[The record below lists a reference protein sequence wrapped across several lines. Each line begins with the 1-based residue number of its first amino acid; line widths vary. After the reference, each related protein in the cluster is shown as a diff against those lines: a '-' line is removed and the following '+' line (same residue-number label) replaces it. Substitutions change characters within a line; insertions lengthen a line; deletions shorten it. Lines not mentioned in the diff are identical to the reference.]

1 MEKLEQFRQLGL
13 SANSL
18 TALHEKGF
26 ENPTPIQTQTIPII
40 LNSKIDLIGQAQ
52 TGTGKTA
59 AFGLPILE
67 LIAEKH
73 HKIQALILAPTREL
87 SIQIAEE
94 LNSLKGKKKVNIV
107 PIYGGQ
113 SIDIQLKKLKS
124 NVEIVVGTP
133 GRVNDMIRKRA
144 LVLNE
149 ISYLVLDEADEMLNM
164 GFIEEVEEIMKNT
177 NDNKRTFLFCAT
189 FSKAIL
195 KLTKKYLKEH
205 EFIQVK
211 SEKKTI
217 NLTDQ
222 LYFQVEESDKMEAL
236 CRIIDFEINFYGMVF
251 CRTKIDVDKITK
263 RLIDRGYEAD
273 CIHGDITQSQREK
286 VLHKFKT
293 QKINILIAT
302 DVAARG
308 IDVQNLTHVINYS
321 MPYDPES
328 YVHRIGRT
336 GRAGNEGTAITFV
349 TRKEGR
355 YLTEIIKFS
364 GAQIRKAN
372 IPKISE
378 ILETKVQWIKDEIL
392 NFEDKNIN
400 QTVRKIAKELS
411 ELADTEDLL
420 TSLLQIAFGEELNVS
435 DYSDIK
441 ESREKFEI
449 KSQTRL
455 FIALG
460 KKNGMT
466 KRSIVQYII
475 DNAKTHESKINNVE
489 VFDNFS
495 YISVPFQEAEIIL
508 SIFKKKKKGQ
518 KSIIEKAS
526 EKSPKK
532 KY

>member
-1 MEKLEQFRQLGL
+1 MEKLEQFRLLGL
-13 SANSL
+13 SENL
-18 TALHEKGF
+18 IHALHSKGF
-26 ENPTPIQTQTIPII
+26 ENPTPIQAQTIPII
-40 LNSKIDLIGQAQ
+40 LKSNIDLIGQAQ

-59 AFGLPILE
+59 AFGLPLLD
-67 LIAEKH
+67 LINEK
-73 HKIQALILAPTREL
+73 KSKTQAIILAPTREL

-94 LNSLKGKKKVNIV
+94 LNSLKGKRKTNII

-124 NVEIVVGTP
+124 NADIIVGTP
-133 GRVNDMIRKRA
+133 GRVNDMLNKRA
-144 LVLNE
+144 LDLTQ
-149 ISYLVLDEADEMLNM
+149 ISYLILDEADEMLNM
-164 GFIEEVEEIMKNT
+164 GFIDEVENILNRT
-177 NDNKRTFLFCAT
+177 NDFKRTFLFCAT
-189 FSKAIL
+189 FSKDIL

-205 EFIQVK
+205 QFIQVK

-222 LYFQVEESDKMEAL
+222 IYFQVEESDKFEAL
-236 CRIIDFEINFYGMVF
+236 CRILDFEINFYGMVF
-251 CRTKIDVDKITK
+251 CRTKVDVDSITK
-263 RLIDRGYEAD
+263 RLIDRGYDAD

-286 VLHKFKT
+286 VLYKFKS

-349 TRKEGR
+349 SRKESR
-355 YLTEIIKFS
+355 NLTEIIKFS
-364 GAQIRKAN
+364 GSNIRKGS

-378 ILETKVQWIKDEIL
+378 IIETKIQWISDEIK
-392 NFEDKNIN
+392 NFDVEKVNSKFEKLSAELIN
-400 QTVRKIAKELS
+400 QIGS
-411 ELADTEDLL
+411 ETLVKL
-420 TSLLQIAFGEELNVS
+420 LLQIAYGDELNVS

-441 ESREKFEI
+441 EHADKIELNA
-449 KSQTRL
+449 QTRL

-460 KKNGMT
+460 QKQGMS

-475 DNAKTHESKINNVE
+475 DNAKTHQSKINNVE

-508 SIFKKKKKGQ
+508 KIFKRKKKGN
-518 KSIIEKAS
+518 KSIIEKADQR
-526 EKSPKK
+526 KTKK
-532 KY
+532 

>member
-1 MEKLEQFRQLGL
+1 MEKLEQFRLLGL
-13 SANSL
+13 SEDSL
-18 TALHEKGF
+18 QALYAKGF
-26 ENPTPIQTQTIPII
+26 ENPTPIQAQTIPII
-40 LNSKIDLIGQAQ
+40 LKSKIDLIGQAQ

-59 AFGLPILE
+59 AFGLPIIE
-67 LIAEKH
+67 LISEKN
-73 HKIQALILAPTREL
+73 KKVQALILAPTREL

-94 LNSLKGKKKVNIV
+94 LNTLKGKKKINII

-133 GRVNDMIRKRA
+133 GRINDMIRKRA
-144 LVLNE
+144 LDLSS

-164 GFIEEVEEIMKNT
+164 GFIPEVEEILKNT
-177 NDNKRTFLFCAT
+177 NEQKRTFLFCAT

-205 EFIQVK
+205 ELVEIK
-211 SEKKTI
+211 SETKTI
-217 NLTDQ
+217 NLTEQ
-222 LYFQVEESDKMEAL
+222 LYFQVEESDKFEAL
-236 CRIIDFEINFYGMVF
+236 CRILDFEINFYGMVF
-251 CRTKIDVDKITK
+251 CRTKVDVDKITK

-293 QKINILIAT
+293 QNINILIAT

-349 TRKEGR
+349 SRKESR
-355 YLTEIIKFS
+355 YLFEIMKFS
-364 GAQIRKAN
+364 GSNIRKAN
-372 IPKISE
+372 LPKVSE
-378 ILETKVQWIKDEIL
+378 ILETKIQWIKEEIL
-392 NFEDKNIN
+392 NFDNVNVNPTFE
-400 QTVRKIAKELS
+400 KIAKELS
-411 ELADTEDLL
+411 SQINPDILL
-420 TSLLQIAFGEELNVS
+420 TSLLHLAFGDELNVS
-435 DYSDIK
+435 DYTDIK
-441 ESREKFEI
+441 ESNDKI
-449 KSQTRL
+449 GINSQTRL

-475 DNAKTHESKINNVE
+475 DNAKTHQSKINNVE

-508 SIFKKKKKGQ
+508 NIFKKKKKGQ
-518 KSIIEKAS
+518 KSIIEKA
-526 EKSPKK
+526 EKRKSNRN
-532 KY
+532 Y